1 MIQHEKGAPR
11 RPESPC
17 IKVCRLEGDT
27 CLGCHR
33 SLDEIGR
40 WSRMDAAEREVI
52 WERLDALPEWVA
64 EQEQKSQPD

>member
-1 MIQHEKGAPR
+1 MIQHERGAPR

-40 WSRMDAAEREVI
+40 WARMDAAEREIV
-52 WERLDALPEWVA
+52 WERLDALPEWAA
-64 EQEQKSQPD
+64 EQASQTD